1 MTHIFVYLGM
11 MVAIVALASVLTC
24 RLFGLVDD
32 HEDEEP
38 WDGGA
43 P

>member
-1 MTHIFVYLGM
+1 MTYALISLGM
-11 MVAIVALASVLTC
+11 IVALVALASVLAC